1 MMTLRLLLIAT
12 LVLAFALPGLTQQQ
26 TSLDRALRYLE
37 EHREAW
43 GLNESDLADLI
54 VSDTYFSK
62 HNGVEHIYLKQRYRG
77 IPIFNAL
84 AGVHIR
90 PDGDVLIGNQKL
102 EANIA
107 GRISALRSASMPAER
122 ALRTIVERVNPN
134 GQVMPRSISSSSD
147 QRLRFTGGDIS
158 SHPITLEL
166 QYVPMPDGTLKLAW
180 GTTIVE
186 VEGPDAWLIHI
197 DATTGAPLKQ
207 RNITVSCSFDHS
219 EGESCDVAEGHTSK
233 AFTPVRQK
241 LAEQALDDGAQYRVF
256 PIPVEAPIFG
266 TRELI
271 VNPADP
277 TASPY
282 GWHDTNGMEGP
293 EFTTTRGNNVHAYLD
308 VIPDNDP
315 DDPLYPDGGDQLI
328 FDFPLDLNNT
338 PDAYEEAVLTQM
350 FYMNN
355 VMHDFTYYYGFDEN
369 AGNFQESNYGRGGRG
384 TDYVRAE
391 TQDGSGLN
399 NANFL
404 TLPDG
409 EFGRMQMFLWA
420 SSANNQV
427 EISGP
432 SVMGT
437 NRFRFGTA
445 SFGPLL
451 RSELSGRVVAVISD
465 DFDSTTGCSVF
476 FNGNQVNGNIALIN
490 RGECAFEE
498 KVKNAEEAGAIG
510 VIIANTEDNIISMG
524 GTDTIPDPSIPS
536 VSISSSSGAIIRD
549 ALNGGQVNITIE
561 APDYLDSGFD
571 NGVIAHEY
579 GHGISNRL
587 TGGPSEPF
595 CLFNDEQMGEGWSDF
610 FALVT
615 TVRPD
620 ETGELPRGIGNFVT
634 GREIRGRGI
643 RRQPYSTNFDIND
656 QTYDD
661 VIGTNAPHPL
671 GEIWAATLW
680 DMYWALVDEYG
691 YDPDLYAGTGG
702 NNIAI
707 QLVMD
712 GMKLQECR
720 PGFID
725 GRDAILA
732 ADAINN
738 NGENECLLWE
748 VFARRGLGWNADQG
762 SSGNRNDNIE
772 NYDVRPECLREV
784 KIEKAST
791 PLIAAGDTFQ
801 VQLTVTNDKLET
813 VSDVMVS
820 DLIPEN
826 ATLLPNTLAGG
837 QEVSVVGNEI
847 VFSVGSL
854 LSGQSIQLSYELVS
868 DPSLASRP
876 LFMDDMESGIGGW
889 RLRSRI
895 GQEGWRLTD
904 DRANS
909 GSFSWFVANSEN
921 EQDQSLQLLRA
932 VPLANGTPVLRFYHS
947 FDIQPGLDGGILE
960 TATDGGFS
968 WKPLGKDAF
977 IRQGYTG
984 RLAPITFDQSN
995 LDGFWGDQTGFQAS
1009 YVDLASFRDEDFSVR
1024 FRFGANQET
1033 SQNPIVTDGWYVDDV
1048 AIFDMIN
1055 YQSEACVTTAEGDEA
1070 CVEASQGGTIVE
1082 IEELSTS
1089 TQEQIANAGVTIFP
1103 NPASDQIN
1111 VQLSEDIGN
1120 YRLEIMSIDGRTMVQ
1135 RTSRDLRTS
1144 LDVSTLPA
1152 GIYVLA
1158 IDTETDR
1165 LVRRIVIESAN

>member
-1 MMTLRLLLIAT
+1 MMTLRLLLVAT
-12 LVLAFALPGLTQQQ
+12 LVLISAITGWGQQQ
-26 TSLDRALRYLE
+26 TALDRALRHLE

-43 GLNESDLADLI
+43 GLEQSDLNDLI
-54 VSDTYFSK
+54 VSDTYFSN
-62 HNGVEHIYLKQRYRG
+62 HNGVQHIYLKQRYRG

-90 PDGDVLIGNQKL
+90 PDGEVLIGNQRL

-107 GRISALRSASMPAER
+107 RRVTTLRSASMPADR
-122 ALRTIVERVNPN
+122 ALQSIVQRISPEAEVL
-134 GQVMPRSISSSSD
+134 PRSMKSTTD
-147 QRLRFTGGDIS
+147 QRLRFTGGDVS

-166 QYVPMPDGTLKLAW
+166 QYVPMPDGSLQLAW

-186 VEGPDAWLIHI
+186 VDGPDAWLIHV
-197 DATTGAPLKQ
+197 DATTGAPLEQ

-219 EGESCDVAEGHTSK
+219 EGEHCEAAEGHTTK
-233 AFTPVRQK
+233 AFTPVQQK
-241 LAEQALDDGAQYRVF
+241 LAGQMLADEAQYRVF
-256 PIPVEAPIFG
+256 PVPVEAPIFG
-266 TRELI
+266 TRELV

-277 TASPY
+277 TASPF
-282 GWHDTNGMEGP
+282 GWHDNNGREGA

-315 DDPLYPDGGDQLI
+315 DDPNFPDGGEELI
-328 FDFPLDLNNT
+328 FDFPLDLNGT
-338 PDAYEEAVLTQM
+338 PDTYEEAVLTQM

-369 AGNFQESNYGRGGRG
+369 AGNFQDFNYGRGGRG
-384 TDYVRAE
+384 TDFVRAE

-420 SSANNQV
+420 SSTNARV
-427 EISGP
+427 DISGP
-432 SVMGT
+432 SVMGD

-445 SFGPLL
+445 SFGPIL
-451 RSELSGRVVAVISD
+451 RSELSGQVVAVISD

-476 FNGNQVNGNIALIN
+476 FNGNQVAGKIALIN

-498 KVKNAEEAGAIG
+498 KVKNAEAAGAIG
-510 VIIANTEDNIISMG
+510 VIIANTENNILAMG

-536 VSISSSSGAIIRD
+536 VSIASSSGAILRD
-549 ALNGGQVNITIE
+549 ALNGGTVNVTIE
-561 APDYLDSGFD
+561 VPDYLDSGFD

-587 TGGPSEPF
+587 TGGPSEAF

-620 ETGELPRGIGNFVT
+620 DTGELPRGIGNYVT
-634 GREIRGRGI
+634 GRDIRGRGI
-643 RRQPYSTNFDIND
+643 RRQPYSTDLAIND

-661 VIGTNAPHPL
+661 IIGTNAPHPL

-680 DMYWALVDEYG
+680 DLYWALVDEYG
-691 YDPDLYAGTGG
+691 YDPDLYTGTGG

-725 GRDAILA
+725 GRDAIMA

-738 NGENECLLWE
+738 NGANECLLWE

-772 NYDVRPECLREV
+772 NYNVRPECIREV
-784 KIEKAST
+784 KIEKTST

-801 VQLTVTNDKLET
+801 IQLVVTNDKLET
-813 VSDVMVS
+813 VTDVMVS
-820 DLIPEN
+820 DLIPAN

-837 QEVSVVGNEI
+837 QEVSITGNEV
-847 VFSVGSL
+847 VFSVGRL

-876 LFMDDMESGIGGW
+876 LFIDDMESGIGGW

-895 GQEGWRLTD
+895 GQEGWRLSD
-904 DRANS
+904 DRSNS
-909 GSFSWFVANSEN
+909 GSFAWYVPNSEN

-932 VPLANGTPVLRFYHS
+932 VPLTNGTPVLRFYHS
-947 FDIQPGLDGGILE
+947 FDIEPGLDGAILE

-968 WKPLGKDAF
+968 WDPLSEEAF

-984 RLAPITFDQSN
+984 RIAPRTLGESD
-995 LDGFWGDQTGFQAS
+995 LDGFWGGQPDFQAS
-1009 YVDLASFRDEDFSVR
+1009 YVDLAAFLGEDFSVR

-1033 SQNPIVTDGWYVDDV
+1033 SQNPLVTEGWYVDDV
-1048 AIFDMIN
+1048 AIFDMVN
-1055 YQSEACVTTAEGDEA
+1055 YQSEACVTTAEGDQTCAEA
-1070 CVEASQGGTIVE
+1070 RQGGTIVE
-1082 IEELSTS
+1082 VEELTTS
-1089 TQEQIANAGVTIFP
+1089 TEELVANAEVSIFP
-1103 NPASDQIN
+1103 NPAISRIN

-1120 YRLEIMSIDGRTMVQ
+1120 YHLEILSIDGRTMLQ
-1135 RTSRDLRTS
+1135 RTSRDLRSS
-1144 LDVSTLPA
+1144 LDVSALPA
-1152 GIYVLA
+1152 GIYVLS
-1158 IDTETDR
+1158 IETETDR
-1165 LVRRIVIESAN
+1165 LVRRMVIEAGN

>member
-791 PLIAAGDTFQ
+791 PLIAAGDTFL

-1009 YVDLASFRDEDFSVR
+1009 YVDLASFRHEDFSVR

>member
-1 MMTLRLLLIAT
+1 MTLRLLLVAT
-12 LVLAFALPGLTQQQ
+12 LVLTTAISGWTQQQ

-43 GLNESDLADLI
+43 GLDESDLEDLV
-54 VSDTYFSK
+54 VSDTYFSN
-62 HNGVEHIYLKQRYRG
+62 HNGVEHIYLKQRYQG
-77 IPIFNAL
+77 IPVFNAI
-84 AGVHIR
+84 AGIHIR
-90 PDGDVLIGNQKL
+90 PDGEILIGNQKL
-102 EANIA
+102 EANISK
-107 GRISALRSASMPAER
+107 RVTALRSASIPAER
-122 ALRTIVERVNPN
+122 ALRTIVQRVNPN
-134 GQVMPRSISSSSD
+134 GKIMPRSMRSSSD
-147 QRLRFTGGDIS
+147 QRIQFIGGDIS

-166 QYVPMPDGTLKLAW
+166 QYVPMPDGALKLAW

-186 VEGPDAWLIHI
+186 TEGPDAWLIHI
-197 DATTGAPLKQ
+197 DATTGAPLEQ

-219 EGESCDVAEGHTSK
+219 EGGSCDAAEGHTTRGFS
-233 AFTPVRQK
+233 PLSQK
-241 LAEQALDDGAQYRVF
+241 LSEQALNDGAQYRVF
-256 PIPVEAPIFG
+256 PVPVEAPIFG
-266 TRELI
+266 TRELV

-277 TASPY
+277 TASPF
-282 GWHDTNGMEGP
+282 GWHDVNGVEGP

-308 VIPDNDP
+308 VIPDNEP
-315 DDPLYPDGGDQLI
+315 DNPSFPNGGEELI
-328 FDFPLDLNNT
+328 FDFPLDLNNA

-355 VMHDFTYYYGFDEN
+355 VMHDFTYYYGFDES
-369 AGNFQESNYGRGGRG
+369 AGNFQDFNYGRGGRG

-420 SSANNQV
+420 SSGNNRV

-451 RSELSGRVVAVISD
+451 RSELTGRVVAVISD
-465 DFDSTTGCSVF
+465 DFDSNTGCSVF

-510 VIIANTEDNIISMG
+510 VVIANTEDNIISMG
-524 GTDTIPDPSIPS
+524 GTDTISDPKIPV

-549 ALNGGQVNITIE
+549 ALSGGQVNLTIE
-561 APDYLDSGFD
+561 VPDYLDSGFD

-579 GHGISNRL
+579 AHGISNRL
-587 TGGPSEPF
+587 TGGPSEAF

-615 TVRPD
+615 TVRPED
-620 ETGELPRGIGNFVT
+620 TGELPRGIGNYVT
-634 GREIRGRGI
+634 GRDIRGRGI

-680 DMYWALVDEYG
+680 DLYWALVDEYD
-691 YDPDLYAGTGG
+691 YDPDLYTGTGG

-738 NGENECLLWE
+738 NGANECIIWE

-772 NYDVRPECLREV
+772 NYDVRPACIREV
-784 KIEKAST
+784 KIEKSST

-837 QEVSVVGNEI
+837 QEVAIVGSEV
-847 VFSVGSL
+847 VFSIGSL
-854 LSGQSIQLSYELVS
+854 LSGQSIQLSYALVS

-876 LFMDDMESGIGGW
+876 LFMDDMESGAGGW

-904 DRANS
+904 DRSNS
-909 GSFSWFVANSEN
+909 GTFSWYVPNSEN

-932 VPLANGTPVLRFYHS
+932 IPLANGTPVLRFHHS

-968 WKPLGKDAF
+968 WDPLNEDAF

-984 RLAPITFDQSN
+984 RIAPRTLGTSD
-995 LDGFWGDQTGFQAS
+995 LDGYWGDQPSFQAS
-1009 YVDLASFRDEDFSVR
+1009 YVDLASFQGEDFSVR

-1033 SQNPIVTDGWYVDDV
+1033 DQNPLVTDGWYVDDV

-1055 YQSEACVTTAEGDEA
+1055 YQSEACITTAEGDEA
-1070 CVEASQGGTIVE
+1070 CTEARQGGTIVE
-1082 IEELSTS
+1082 VEELSTS
-1089 TQEQIANAGVTIFP
+1089 TEEQVANADVSIFP
-1103 NPASDQIN
+1103 NPAISQVN
-1111 VQLSEDIGN
+1111 VQLSEDIGD
-1120 YRLEIMSIDGRTMVQ
+1120 YRLEILSIDGRTMIQ
-1135 RTSRDLRTS
+1135 RTSRDLRYS

-1158 IDTETDR
+1158 IETETDR
-1165 LVRRIVIESAN
+1165 LVRRIVIEADN

>member
-1 MMTLRLLLIAT
+1 MTLRLLLVLPFVLTT
-12 LVLAFALPGLTQQQ
+12 LTSAWTQQQ
-26 TSLDRALRYLE
+26 SSLDQAMRYLE
-37 EHREAW
+37 NNREDW
-43 GLNESDLADLI
+43 GLSESDLDDLV

-62 HNGVEHIYLKQRYRG
+62 HNGVQHIYLKQRYQG

-90 PDGDVLIGNQKL
+90 PDGEVLLGNQRL
-102 EANIA
+102 ESNIA
-107 GRISALRSASMPAER
+107 QRITALRSASMPADR
-122 ALRTIVERVNPN
+122 ALRSVMQRIKPN
-134 GQVMPRSISSSSD
+134 AKVVPRSLENSSD
-147 QRLRFTGGDIS
+147 QRKRFTGGDVS

-166 QYVPMPDGTLKLAW
+166 QYVPMPNGELKLAW

-186 VEGPDAWLIHI
+186 MDGPDAWLIHI
-197 DATTGAPLKQ
+197 DATTGTPIQQ

-219 EGESCDVAEGHTSK
+219 EGGSCDIAEGHTSK
-233 AFTPVRQK
+233 AFMPVRQK
-241 LAEQALDDGAQYRVF
+241 LAEQVWNDGAQYRVF
-256 PIPVEAPIFG
+256 PVPVEAPIFG
-266 TRELI
+266 TRELV

-277 TASPY
+277 TASPF
-282 GWHDTNGMEGP
+282 GWHDNNGREGP
-293 EFTTTRGNNVHAYLD
+293 EFNTTRGNNVHAYLD

-315 DDPLYPDGGDQLI
+315 DNPSFPDGGDQLI
-328 FDFPLDLNNT
+328 FDFPLDLNSA

-369 AGNFQESNYGRGGRG
+369 AGNFQDFNYGRGGRG

-420 SSANNQV
+420 STANNRV

-432 SVMGT
+432 SVMGDS
-437 NRFRFGTA
+437 RFRFGTA

-451 RSELSGRVVAVISD
+451 RSEVSGQVVAVISD

-476 FNGNQVNGNIALIN
+476 FNGNQIDGNIALIN
-490 RGECAFEE
+490 RGECTFEE
-498 KVKNAEEAGAIG
+498 KVKNAEAAGAIG
-510 VIIANTEDNIISMG
+510 VIIANTEDNIFGLG
-524 GTDTIPDPSIPS
+524 GVDTLPDPTIPA
-536 VSISSSSGAIIRD
+536 VSIASSSGAIIRD
-549 ALNGGQVNITIE
+549 ALNGGQVNVTIE
-561 APDYLDSGFD
+561 VPEYLDSGFD

-587 TGGPSEPF
+587 TGGPSEAF

-620 ETGELPRGIGNFVT
+620 DTGQLPRGIGNYVT
-634 GREIRGRGI
+634 GRDIRGRGI

-661 VIGTNAPHPL
+661 IIGTNAPHPL

-680 DMYWALVDEYG
+680 DLYWALVDEYG
-691 YDPDLYAGTGG
+691 YDPDLYTGTGG

-738 NGENECLLWE
+738 NGANECIIWE

-762 SSGNRNDNIE
+762 TSGNRNDNIE
-772 NYDVRPECLREV
+772 NYDPRPECIREV
-784 KIEKAST
+784 KIEKRST
-791 PLIAAGDTFQ
+791 PLISAGDTFE
-801 VQLTVTNDKLET
+801 VQLTITNDKLET
-813 VSDVMVS
+813 VTDVMVS

-826 ATLLPNTLAGG
+826 ASLLPNTLSGG
-837 QEVSVVGNEI
+837 QEVSIVGSEI

-854 LSGQSIQLSYELVS
+854 LSGQSIQLRYELVS
-868 DPSLASRP
+868 DPLLASRP
-876 LFMDDMESGIGGW
+876 LFMDDMESGAGGW

-904 DRANS
+904 DRSNS
-909 GSFSWFVANSEN
+909 GSFSWYVPNSEN

-932 VPLANGTPVLRFYHS
+932 IPLANGTPVLRFYHS
-947 FDIQPGLDGGILE
+947 FDIQPGLDGAILE

-968 WKPLGKDAF
+968 WDPLNDEAF
-977 IRQGYTG
+977 IRQAYTG
-984 RLAPITFDQSN
+984 RIAPNTFGESD
-995 LDGFWGDQTGFQAS
+995 LDGFWGGQPAFQAS
-1009 YVDLASFRDEDFSVR
+1009 YVDLASFQGEDFSVR

-1033 SQNPIVTDGWYVDDV
+1033 DQNPLVTDGWYVDDV

-1055 YQSEACVTTAEGDEA
+1055 YQSEACVTSAEGDEA
-1070 CVEASQGGTIVE
+1070 CAETRQGGTIVE
-1082 IEELSTS
+1082 VEELSTS
-1089 TQEQIANAGVTIFP
+1089 TQEKVANADVSIFP
-1103 NPASDQIN
+1103 NPATNRIN
-1111 VQLSEDIGN
+1111 VQLSEDIGE
-1120 YRLEIMSIDGRTMVQ
+1120 YRLEIMSIEGRRMVQ
-1135 RTSRDLRTS
+1135 RTSRDLRYAVDIS
-1144 LDVSTLPA
+1144 ALPA

-1158 IDTETDR
+1158 IETETDR
-1165 LVRRIVIESAN
+1165 LVRRIIVESAN